1 MSSSPSSRNSTQSD
15 ELPQATR
22 IDVIRASRRL
32 AGAKLRVSIAEKTRE
47 YLPTLQG
54 RSTVEQELID
64 TVCGAALDQLN
75 AEVTGAQDYLNM
87 FAREYDMDRVQNTH
101 FDIDPTDNTVA
112 DDAERDGSEAISVPE
127 DNTVEAQYLRVSE
140 TFRELEKEVREDFVS
155 ESSAHGEPATHDPAE
170 LNEAFAKV
178 YDEVATFLQ
187 AELSRVKL

>member
-15 ELPQATR
+15 ELPQATSYD
-22 IDVIRASRRL
+22 ITRASRRL
-32 AGAKLRVSIAEKTRE
+32 AGAELRVSIAKRIRAC
-47 YLPTLQG
+47 LPTLRA
-54 RSTVEQELID
+54 RSTVEHELMD
-64 TVCGAALDQLN
+64 TMCGAALDQLD
-75 AEVTGAQDYLNM
+75 AELDAAQEFLND

-112 DDAERDGSEAISVPE
+112 NAEEQDISVPE
-127 DNTVEAQYLRVSE
+127 DNTIEAQYRRVNE
-140 TFRELEKEVREDFVS
+140 TFRDLEKEVREDFVS
-155 ESSAHGEPATHDPAE
+155 ESSAHGEPATHNPAE